1 MKTTEILN
9 AINAR
14 LLEKWPDRTVYVDVC
29 PIDFDRPSFWLA
41 VEKSTQT
48 DANRWLIRRE
58 LQIRLT
64 MYDQLDD
71 HYEASWY
78 RLTEEADDAL
88 SLLTPPLAI
97 GTRRLKLDLK
107 ALPRDPDR
115 AYLQIN
121 AAWMDDRL
129 EAEKVSAPAAD
140 AYTVSIRTDAK

>member
-1 MKTTEILN
+1 MKTNEVLN

-14 LLEKWPDRTVYVDVC
+14 LLEKWPERTVYVDVC
-29 PIDFDRPSFWLA
+29 PINFDRPSFWLA
-41 VEKSTQT
+41 VERNSQT

-64 MYDQLDD
+64 LYDQTDD

-88 SLLTPPLAI
+88 ALLTPPLKV
-97 GTRRLKLDLK
+97 GTRHLKLDLK
-107 ALPRDPDR
+107 ALPRDADR

-121 AAWMDDRL
+121 AVWMDDRP
-129 EAEKVSAPAAD
+129 EAKKEPAPAAD
-140 AYTVSIRTDAK
+140 AYAVSIRTNTK